1 MDLVLS
7 PRSVCEFRL
16 FNFRKIVL
24 PHQHRQAV
32 VHFQRRIPLSALNPA
47 FPNFPGS
54 ISTPTPRQANQDRR
68 STQVGPSSTPQPP
81 PSLSSSSPKT
91 SLRFARRD
99 ESDLTN
105 DRALPLP
112 MPYPN
117 SQPSSREDVE
127 KMLACDP
134 DVAVSDARAYVPR
147 LWCSPLCQRSLIKL
161 LYNKTSNNLF
171 FCQNVQQVNLRSAN
185 FAGCM
190 HGLETEHQSIGRSSP
205 RP

>member
-1 MDLVLS
+1 MGFVLS
-7 PRSVCEFRL
+7 PRSVCERRL
-16 FNFRKIVL
+16 FNFGKFVL

-32 VHFQRRIPLSALNPA
+32 VHLQRKIPLSALNPA

-81 PSLSSSSPKT
+81 PSLSSSPPKT
-91 SLRFARRD
+91 FLRFARRD

-117 SQPSSREDVE
+117 SQPLSREDVE

-134 DVAVSDARAYVPR
+134 DVAVSDAKADVSRI
-147 LWCSPLCQRSLIKL
+147 WCALLCRRSLIKL
-161 LYNKTSNNLF
+161 LYSKISNIRF
-171 FCQNVQQVNLRSAN
+171 SCQNAQGVNLHIAN

-190 HGLETEHQSIGRSSP
+190 LGLKTEHQ
-205 RP
+205 